1 MANQNYSLV
10 IVVGAGASKEAGLP
24 TGYELKDRIAMA
36 LNTRP
41 ERAHRRNSGSEIVEE
56 ALWQICQKR
65 ADRQQQNINSYHHAC
80 QTIANAMPQAASID
94 NFIDAHR
101 DNSEIVICGKLAIAH
116 CILKA
121 ESESTLRV
129 NNQNINNTINF
140 QDLEKTWYSSFFR
153 LIVEG
158 YQLDDISTRL
168 TRIAI
173 ISFNYDRCIEHYLH
187 QSLQNYYRIQPAGA
201 TELLKNLKIYHPY
214 GYLGPLPWT
223 IENFGTVSFGGIP
236 NTDQLISIANGL
248 KTFTEGTDPEHSDI
262 IEIRS
267 TIRSSERVVFLGFAF
282 GEQNLELLY
291 GNNNSQRTEKRLPIY
306 ATAFGLSISNTQ
318 SIKNELYS
326 ISGHQLSSIH
336 IHNDLTCF
344 QLIDEYSRS
353 LKIR

>member
-10 IVVGAGASKEAGLP
+10 IVVGAGASKEARLP
-24 TGYELKDRIAMA
+24 TGYELKGRIAKA
-36 LNTRP
+36 LKTRP
-41 ERAHRRNSGSEIVEE
+41 EGVYQRMICENELIERT
-56 ALWQICQKR
+56 LWQICQKQTN
-65 ADRQQQNINSYHHAC
+65 RQQQNINSFHYAC
-80 QTIANAMPQAASID
+80 QTIADAMPQAASID

-101 DNSEIVICGKLAIAH
+101 DDNEIVICGKLAIAN

-158 YQLDDISTRL
+158 CQLSDISTRL

-187 QSLQNYYRIQPAGA
+187 HSLQNYYRIQPAGA
-201 TELLKNLKIYHPY
+201 TELLKNFKIYHPY

-223 IENFGTVSFGGIP
+223 IENFGTVNFGGKP
-236 NTDQLISIANGL
+236 NTDQLISIADGL
-248 KTFTEGTDPEHSDI
+248 KTFTEGTDAEHSDI

-267 TIRSSERVVFLGFAF
+267 TIRSAERVVFLGFAF
-282 GEQNLELLY
+282 AEQNLELLY
-291 GNNNSQRTEKRLPIY
+291 GEHKPAAAISSPVY
-306 ATAFGLSISNTQ
+306 ATAYGISESDVQ
-318 SIKNELYS
+318 VIKEELHD
-326 ISGHQLSSIH
+326 ISGHPPNNIR
-336 IHNDLTCF
+336 IHNDFTCTD
-344 QLIDEYSRS
+344 LLREYSRS